1 MKEIALLSTFNF
13 NSNVLL
19 VLSSNKKDGLCRS
32 ADDCRSSSIAVSPS
46 ENLTPREAPE
56 TMTPTSQSPSRRSK
70 RPTGQEKMKG
80 NGVLMSMC
88 FPTPATRP
96 GLLHRSVGNRS
107 DLGRT
112 DLAAVHRSRDRARRQ
127 RALVS
132 GNGKA
137 AVRVGS
143 DGKPRARQ

>member
-1 MKEIALLSTFNF
+1 MNSHRGTGNVQQRAVQIAA
-13 NSNVLL
+13 
-19 VLSSNKKDGLCRS
+19 KG
-32 ADDCRSSSIAVSPS
+32 
-46 ENLTPREAPE
+46 
-56 TMTPTSQSPSRRSK
+56 
-70 RPTGQEKMKG
+70 PTGQEKMKG

-127 RALVS
+127 RALVL

-137 AVRVGS
+137 APPGAVCLPGVSLVIAIAHLNRN
-143 DGKPRARQ
+143 PLELT